1 MPDAADAIKQDHN
14 GRTMLRFERVLGHPI
29 ERVWGA
35 LIEPPEQAAWHPT
48 PFEIEP
54 VLGGTIKYRPSANIP
69 AMPDGEVLEYDPPH
83 LLAHTWGED
92 LLRWELHPHQ
102 EGCLLV
108 LTHTF
113 DDHLKAA
120 RDAAGWHLCLDALR
134 ASLRDAGEQSDH
146 RGPTQ
151 PWRELNDEYEQRF
164 GIPTD
169 QATPPP
175 AR

>member
-1 MPDAADAIKQDHN
+1 MKDDK
-14 GRTMLRFERVLGHPI
+14 GRTTLRFERVLGHPI
-29 ERVWGA
+29 ERVWQA
-35 LIEPPEQAAWHPT
+35 LIDPAEQDAWHPT

-54 VLGGTIKYRPSANIP
+54 LTDGTVRYLSSADAP
-69 AMPDGEVLEYDPPH
+69 AMPDGKVLEHEPPH
-83 LLAHTWGED
+83 VLAHTWGED

-120 RDAAGWHLCLDALR
+120 RDAAGWHLCLDSMR
-134 ASLRDAGEQSDH
+134 SSLSNQQTVGEQPSH
-146 RGPTQ
+146 RGPSQ
-151 PWRELNDEYEQRF
+151 GWRELNSEYEQRF
-164 GIPTD
+164 GIPAD